1 MYVNI
6 NDVCKRQ
13 KLNKQV
19 SLEKNTIIKSVYLT
33 QRVQLVLFMFFKQY
47 LLKTPSITNRG
58 TKKRIFIQLKKVNI
72 ARSKFNF
79 AQK

>member
-6 NDVCKRQ
+6 NDVCKQQ
-13 KLNKQV
+13 KINKQV

-33 QRVQLVLFMFFKQY
+33 QRVQVVLFMFFKQY

-58 TKKRIFIQLKKVNI
+58 TKKKNIHSAKKNKYSSFKV
-72 ARSKFNF
+72 
-79 AQK
+79 